1 MTDANDT
8 ALLPPG
14 MRDILPPDG
23 AHAATI
29 VERLRASFAHWG
41 YQWVKPPLIEFESSL
56 LNGAGAAM
64 SGETFRLMDP
74 VSQRMMGVR
83 ADITLQIARIA
94 ATRLRNEPR
103 PLRLSYYGD
112 VLRVRGTQLRPERQF
127 TQIGAE
133 LIGAGGSSADAEVV
147 LMAASALDA
156 LGVTGLSIDLTFPT
170 LVPALCAAFGI
181 EGSRQ
186 TALRAALDR
195 KDAAAVAAT
204 AGDDGADLFQ
214 ARLAAAGPLDAA
226 LDQLSALDLPEAAR
240 GEAERLS
247 DVATRIRE
255 TAPGLTLTLD
265 PIEFRGFEYHTGLS
279 FTIFRQGVR
288 GEVGSGGR
296 YIAGR
301 DIDGRDTE
309 PATGFSLY
317 LDTILRALPEPGPDR
332 LLYLPHGTPAAEA
345 ARWRADGWRAI
356 AALAPED
363 PEREARRLGC
373 SHLLR
378 DGRPVAL
385 AVAD

>member
-1 MTDANDT
+1 MTDANNT

-29 VERLRASFAHWG
+29 VERLRASFARWG
-41 YQWVKPPLIEFESSL
+41 YQWVKPPLIEFETSL

-74 VSQRMMGVR
+74 VSQQMMGIR

-112 VLRVRGTQLRPERQF
+112 VLRVRSKQLRPERQF

-133 LIGAGGSSADAEVV
+133 LIGTGGSAADAEVV
-147 LMAASALDA
+147 LMAASALA
-156 LGVTGLSIDLTFPT
+156 ELGVTGLSIDLTFPT
-170 LVPALCAAFGI
+170 LVQNLCATVGI
-181 EGSRQ
+181 EGNPLA
-186 TALRAALDR
+186 ALRAALDR
-195 KDAAAVAAT
+195 KDSAAVA
-204 AGDDGADLFQ
+204 Q
-214 ARLAAAGPLDAA
+214 AAGPEHAA
-226 LDQLSALDLPEAAR
+226 LFQGLLEAAGPIKPALEKLSALDLPESSR
-240 GEAERLS
+240 GEAARLS
-247 DVATRIRE
+247 EVANHVRE
-255 TAPGLTLTLD
+255 TAPELTLTLD

-296 YIAGR
+296 YVAGR
-301 DIDGRDTE
+301 DIEGRETE
-309 PATGFSLY
+309 PATGFTLY
-317 LDTILRALPEPGPDR
+317 LDTILRALPEPERGP
-332 LLYLPHGTPAAEA
+332 LLYLPHGTSAGEA
-345 ARWRADGWRAI
+345 AGWRGDGWAAI
-356 AALAPED
+356 AALVPGDAES
-363 PEREARRLGC
+363 EARRLGC

-378 DGRPVAL
+378 DGAPVAL
-385 AVAD
+385 VDE

>member
-1 MTDANDT
+1 MTDANNT

-29 VERLRASFAHWG
+29 VERLRASFARWG

-74 VSQRMMGVR
+74 VSQQMMGIR

-112 VLRVRGTQLRPERQF
+112 VLRVRSKQLRPERQF

-133 LIGAGGSSADAEVV
+133 LIGAGGSAADAEVV

-156 LGVTGLSIDLTFPT
+156 LGVSDLSIDLTFPT
-170 LVPALCAAFGI
+170 LVPSLCAAFGI
-181 EGSRQ
+181 EGQ
-186 TALRAALDR
+186 QLATLRAALDR
-195 KDAAAVAAT
+195 KDSAAVAAA
-204 AGDDGADLFQ
+204 AGPERAGLFQ
-214 ARLAAAGPLDAA
+214 GLLEAAGPLDGA
-226 LDQLSALDLPEAAR
+226 LDRLGALDLPEGPR

-255 TAPGLTLTLD
+255 TAPDLTLTLD

-309 PATGFSLY
+309 PATGFTLY
-317 LDTILRALPEPGPDR
+317 LDTILRALPEPTRDR
-332 LLYLPHGTPAAEA
+332 LLFLPFGTDAGEA
-345 ARWRADGWRAI
+345 ARWRDEGWPAV
-356 AALAPED
+356 AALDAGDAES
-363 PEREARRLGC
+363 EARRLGC

-378 DGRPVAL
+378 DGAPVAL
-385 AVAD
+385 SDE